1 MTLMH
6 GKMGGRDWLS
16 YAALLL
22 VYLIVPVTLFPVA
35 SAADFE
41 VDSDD
46 YGTERTINTMDID
59 VYKVHLKA
67 NDAIS
72 FEVKRTSGSKL
83 TIYFFDMKHY
93 FEATHNTSFPTFD
106 CCSETNTANLSANFN
121 VNKEADYGILI
132 TVADQ
137 GEGNSTYSLEIRI
150 RRAGGITT
158 LIITVVVLI
167 LAIGVVIG
175 LVWFSGSRRLR
186 KRMEK
191 RMITRRKGKGGKGG
205 KRMA

>member
-6 GKMGGRDWLS
+6 EKARGRYWLS
-16 YAALLL
+16 YAALLII
-22 VYLIVPVTLFPVA
+22 YLIVSVTIFPVA
-35 SAADFE
+35 SAMDFK

-46 YGTERTINTMDID
+46 YGTERTIDTEEID

-83 TIYFFDMKHY
+83 TIYFLNMKYY
-93 FEATHNTSFPTFD
+93 FEATHNTSFPAYD
-106 CCSETNTANLSANFN
+106 CCSKTDTANLTANFN

-137 GEGNSTYSLEIRI
+137 TGGNSTYSLKVKIK
-150 RRAGGITT
+150 RAGGMTT
-158 LIITVVVLI
+158 LIITVVVLM
-167 LAIGVVIG
+167 LVIG
-175 LVWFSGSRRLR
+175 MIVGVLWYSGSRRIK
-186 KRMEK
+186 KRMEQ
-191 RMITRRKGKGGKGG
+191 RTITRRKGKGGQGG
-205 KRMA
+205 KRRG